1 MICKKLKLLIL
12 SLVFILTA
20 NSLFAVEEYVSQIYK
35 QLDQIFIEKS
45 EDKLSA
51 VLEDNSSDKYYYL
64 IENYTEKKIR
74 RLIVNNDYDFAMTA
88 IIVVIDNNLE
98 NEQAVEMYTV
108 IAEAY
113 EVQQKHEAE
122 LEYQRQFELARIE
135 KAKEA
140 QRGNVEKEY
149 VAATNASTGKT
160 VYVTGKETKLVRY
173 NLKGSMGL
181 ADVTWLM
188 DQKSEMSTFHYGPAL
203 ELNYGYT
210 TDAKSVIGFD
220 AFGSIQFLSMGNL
233 KDEKQLIPL
242 LADADLSLKYAPAA
256 FPLFNIRAGFG
267 LAFTGKTDYQNLF
280 SPIADTIYS
289 PTIGVKLENIPV
301 GDSKFTIGADWL
313 AGHLFYKNIKFAM
326 GAAMNFAMPFAELE
340 KIKLSLNIGL
350 RDKVLVK
357 DTGIENRASVIL
369 AIGAENVIR

>member
-1 MICKKLKLLIL
+1 MICKKLKLVIL

-122 LEYQRQFELARIE
+122 LEYQRQLELARIE

-173 NLKGSMGL
+173 NLKESMGL

>member
-1 MICKKLKLLIL
+1 M
-12 SLVFILTA
+12 
-20 NSLFAVEEYVSQIYK
+20 
-35 QLDQIFIEKS
+35 
-45 EDKLSA
+45 
-51 VLEDNSSDKYYYL
+51 

-122 LEYQRQFELARIE
+122 LEYQRQLELARIE

-301 GDSKFTIGADWL
+301 GDSKFTVGADWL

>member
-122 LEYQRQFELARIE
+122 LEYQRQLELARIE

-301 GDSKFTIGADWL
+301 GDSKFTVGADWL

>member
-1 MICKKLKLLIL
+1 MICKKLKFLIL

-122 LEYQRQFELARIE
+122 LEYQRQLELARIE

>member
-122 LEYQRQFELARIE
+122 LEYQRQLELARIE
-135 KAKEA
+135 KEKEA

-301 GDSKFTIGADWL
+301 GDSKFTVGADWL

>member
-122 LEYQRQFELARIE
+122 LEYQRQLELARIE

-233 KDEKQLIPL
+233 KDEKHLIPL

-301 GDSKFTIGADWL
+301 GDSKFTVGADWL

>member
-122 LEYQRQFELARIE
+122 LEYQRQLELARIE

-301 GDSKFTIGADWL
+301 GDSKFTVGADWL

-357 DTGIENRASVIL
+357 DTGIENRASLIL

>member
-1 MICKKLKLLIL
+1 MICKKLKFLIL

-122 LEYQRQFELARIE
+122 LEYQRQLELARIE
-135 KAKEA
+135 KAKED

-301 GDSKFTIGADWL
+301 GDSKFTVGADWL

>member
-1 MICKKLKLLIL
+1 MICKKLKFLIL

-122 LEYQRQFELARIE
+122 LEYQRQLELARIE

-301 GDSKFTIGADWL
+301 GDSKFTVGADWL

-326 GAAMNFAMPFAELE
+326 GAAMNFAMPFAVLE

>member
-122 LEYQRQFELARIE
+122 LEYQRQLELARIE

-173 NLKGSMGL
+173 NLKESMGL

>member
-122 LEYQRQFELARIE
+122 LEYQRQLELARIE

-301 GDSKFTIGADWL
+301 GDSKFTVGADWL

-326 GAAMNFAMPFAELE
+326 GVAMNFAMPFAELE

>member
-1 MICKKLKLLIL
+1 MICKKLKFLIL

-122 LEYQRQFELARIE
+122 LEYQRQLELARIE

-301 GDSKFTIGADWL
+301 GDSKFTVGADWL

>member
-20 NSLFAVEEYVSQIYK
+20 NSIFAVEEYVSQIYK

-122 LEYQRQFELARIE
+122 LEYQRQLELARIE

-301 GDSKFTIGADWL
+301 GDSKFTVGADWL

>member
-122 LEYQRQFELARIE
+122 LEYQRQLEIARIE
-135 KAKEA
+135 KEKEA

>member
-122 LEYQRQFELARIE
+122 LEYQRQLELARIE

-188 DQKSEMSTFHYGPAL
+188 DQKSEISTVEYGAAL

-301 GDSKFTIGADWL
+301 GDSKFTVGADWL

>member
-1 MICKKLKLLIL
+1 MICKKLKFLIL
-12 SLVFILTA
+12 SLVFLLTA

-122 LEYQRQFELARIE
+122 LEYQRQLELARIE

-188 DQKSEMSTFHYGPAL
+188 DQKSETSTFHYGPAL

-301 GDSKFTIGADWL
+301 GDSKFTVGADWL

>member
-1 MICKKLKLLIL
+1 MICKKLKFLIL

-122 LEYQRQFELARIE
+122 LEYQRQLELARIE

-267 LAFTGKTDYQNLF
+267 LAFTGKTDYPNLF

-301 GDSKFTIGADWL
+301 GDSKFTVGADWL

>member
-122 LEYQRQFELARIE
+122 LEYQRQLELARIE

>member
-1 MICKKLKLLIL
+1 MICKKLKFLIL

-74 RLIVNNDYDFAMTA
+74 RLIVNNDYDIAMTA

-122 LEYQRQFELARIE
+122 LEYQRQLELARIE

-301 GDSKFTIGADWL
+301 GDSKFTVGADWL

>member
-122 LEYQRQFELARIE
+122 LEYQRQLELARIE

-149 VAATNASTGKT
+149 VAATNASTGKS

-256 FPLFNIRAGFG
+256 FPLFNIRPGFG

-301 GDSKFTIGADWL
+301 GDSKFTVGADWL